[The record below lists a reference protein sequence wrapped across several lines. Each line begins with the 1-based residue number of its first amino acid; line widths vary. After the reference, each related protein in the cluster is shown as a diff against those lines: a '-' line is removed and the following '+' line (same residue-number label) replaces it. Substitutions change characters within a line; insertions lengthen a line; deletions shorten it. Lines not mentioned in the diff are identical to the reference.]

1 MKTLYLIGGT
11 MGVGKTTVAKALRD
25 QTDHCVFL
33 DGDWC
38 WDAHPFKVTEQTKA
52 MVMDNITYLINNFIH
67 CPDYETIIF
76 CWVMHEQNII
86 DALLDRLDT
95 KEVTIKA
102 ISLVCRAEILEKRIM
117 TDVRKGLRDEEVIAR
132 SISRL
137 PLYQKLRTV
146 QIDTSDLSLE
156 EIVDK
161 LQKTP
166 PLAK

>member
-11 MGVGKTTVAKALRD
+11 MGVGKTTVAKVLRD

-95 KEVTIKA
+95 KDVTIKA
-102 ISLVCRAEILEKRIM
+102 ISLVCRAEILEERIM
-117 TDVRKGLRDEEVIAR
+117 ADVRKGLRDEEVIAR

-137 PLYQKLRTV
+137 PLYQKLHTV

-156 EIVDK
+156 EIIDK
-161 LQKTP
+161 LQKAP
-166 PLAK
+166 PLTK